1 MAEKNQANKRRIAKA
16 LAERTEEVFGA
27 QPSDENIQRIA
38 YEAELYALVDRLPDS
53 ERRKADARVAKSA
66 ESLREALEQSA
77 KYHETL
83 SVMLGPDCERRLL
96 NVEQVAQGLAKKRK
110 RGRPRNV
117 RLRRLCDV
125 VLDAY
130 WEANEEKLGTQGIH
144 TESVDGTRYGPVLEV
159 VKESLI
165 LAGMSVLPP
174 DESIYDAA
182 GDAVKAKVCEM

>member
-1 MAEKNQANKRRIAKA
+1 MGEKNQANKRRIAKA
-16 LAERTEEVFGA
+16 LAKRAEEVFGV
-27 QPSDENIQRIA
+27 QPSGENIQRIA
-38 YEAELYALVDRLPDS
+38 EEAELYVLVDRFPDS
-53 ERRKADARVAKSA
+53 ERRKADARVAKLA
-66 ESLREALEQSA
+66 ESLRAALEHSA
-77 KYHETL
+77 TYHDTYSEL
-83 SVMLGPDCERRLL
+83 LGPECERRLL

-130 WEANEEKLGTQGIH
+130 WEANEAKLGTQGIH